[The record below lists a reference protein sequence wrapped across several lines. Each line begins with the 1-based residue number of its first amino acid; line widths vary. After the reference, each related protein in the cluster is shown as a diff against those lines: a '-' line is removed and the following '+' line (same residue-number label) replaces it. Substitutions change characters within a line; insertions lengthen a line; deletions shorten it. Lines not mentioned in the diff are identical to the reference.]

1 MTALSLDNILDRAV
15 AFHGHL
21 GPFLVLGMRMG
32 LLGRSLLRDTESVV
46 LRTSVRPP
54 SSCVIDGVQVS
65 SGFTVGKGSVLVE
78 ESSEVSAE
86 FRGGGR
92 SIEVALRIDV
102 HKDLLESIRGADVNE
117 LEKIAYEML
126 EAPVNDLFILTLK

>member
-1 MTALSLDNILDRAV
+1 LTALSLDNILDRAV

-32 LLGRSLLRDTESVV
+32 LLGRSLLRETESVV
-46 LRTSVRPP
+46 LRTGVRPP